1 VRGLR
6 RKAVLTLGALAFM
19 VAAPAAHAAMSISAP
34 TNFNLG
40 SAPTGT
46 TQITA
51 QLGTVTMSNTA
62 LLGLVSGMTATVSFT
77 DFTTAGGGTF
87 KTITK
92 GQFSYWSGPATASS
106 GISLGNI
113 LPGQLNLLN
122 AVNLLLPRVAFQ
134 TNSLLQLL
142 GVSVS
147 WRPTVILNIPPSA
160 VAGTYTGTITHSV
173 A

>member
-1 VRGLR
+1 MLGS
-6 RKAVLTLGALAFM
+6 LTFFLGAGM
-19 VAAPAAHAAMSISAP
+19 PAAHAGLSISAP
-34 TNFNLG
+34 ANVNLG
-40 SAPTGT
+40 SYPTGT
-46 TQITA
+46 TQISVH
-51 QLGTVTMSNTA
+51 LGTVTMANTA
-62 LLGLVSGMTATVSFT
+62 ILGLVSGMTSTVSFS
-77 DFTTAGGGTF
+77 DFTTAGGGTY

-92 GQFSYWSGPATASS
+92 GQFGYWSGPATASS

-113 LPGQLNLLN
+113 LPGQLDLLD
-122 AVNLLLPRVAFQ
+122 AVLMNVPRVAFQ

-147 WRPTVILNIPPSA
+147 WNPTIVLNIPPSA